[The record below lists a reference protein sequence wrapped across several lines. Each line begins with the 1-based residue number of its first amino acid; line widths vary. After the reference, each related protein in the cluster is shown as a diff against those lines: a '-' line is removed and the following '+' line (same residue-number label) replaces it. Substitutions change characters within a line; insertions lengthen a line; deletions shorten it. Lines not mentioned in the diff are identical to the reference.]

1 MKTIACIALTALLS
15 LPLAAA
21 DNTLSPEEKKA
32 GFQLLFDG
40 KTFHNWRDPAT
51 ETPAG
56 DSWAIEDGCLTT
68 LPKPRIAEDLISAKS
83 YTDFDL
89 RFEWRVSQGGNTGLK
104 YRIQTLVF
112 MNPAENKPFEANT
125 QAQLQHPSFL
135 RNAMPEGT
143 HGAEYPV
150 AFEMQLIDDQRHPDA
165 LKGPDRT
172 TGALYSMIPP
182 REHAA
187 KPAGEWNEARLV
199 VKGGHFEHWINGK
212 LVLDGELNDPA
223 GIALMRK
230 RWTNG
235 PTVADILA
243 DAKHAGKF
251 SLQHHGDKV
260 WFKNIRIREL
270 K

>member
-1 MKTIACIALTALLS
+1 MKLLTLAALTAFT
-15 LPLAAA
+15 LAAA

-40 KTFHNWRDPAT
+40 KTFHNWRDPAS
-51 ETPAG
+51 ETPKG

-68 LPKPRIAEDLISAKS
+68 LPKPRIAEDLITAKS
-83 YTDFDL
+83 YGDFDL
-89 RFEWRVSQGGNTGLK
+89 RFDWRVSEGGNTGLK
-104 YRIQTLVF
+104 YRIQQTVF

-125 QAQLQHPSFL
+125 ANQLEHPTFL
-135 RNAMPEGT
+135 RTAMPPGT
-143 HGAEYPV
+143 HGAEYTV
-150 AFEMQLIDDQRHPDA
+150 AFEMQLIDDQRHADA
-165 LKGPDRT
+165 LKGGDRT

-187 KPAGEWNEARLV
+187 HPAGEWNQARLV
-199 VKGGHFEHWINGK
+199 VKGGHFEHWINGR

-223 GIALMRK
+223 GVAMMRK
-230 RWTNG
+230 RWANG
-235 PTVADILA
+235 PAVADILA
-243 DAKHAGKF
+243 NAKHQGAF

-260 WFKNIRIREL
+260 WFKNIRVLEL

>member
-1 MKTIACIALTALLS
+1 MKTLTLLAISALALS
-15 LPLAAA
+15 AA
-21 DNTLSPEEKKA
+21 DNTLSPEEKKQ

-40 KTFHNWRDPAT
+40 KTFKNFRDPAS
-51 ETPAG
+51 ETPKG

-68 LPKPRIAEDLISAKS
+68 LPKPHIAEDLITAKS
-83 YTDFDL
+83 YGDFDL
-89 RFEWRVSQGGNTGLK
+89 RFDWRVSEGGNTGLK
-104 YRIQTLVF
+104 YRIQNTVF

-125 QAQLQHPSFL
+125 EKQFKNPTFL
-135 RNAMPEGT
+135 RTAMPAGT
-143 HGAEYPV
+143 SGAEYTV

-165 LKGPDRT
+165 LKGGDRT

-187 KPAGEWNEARLV
+187 HPAGEWNQARLV

-223 GIALMRK
+223 GVAMMRK
-230 RWTNG
+230 RWANG
-235 PTVADILA
+235 PAIAEVLA
-243 DAKHAGKF
+243 TAKHTGRF
-251 SLQHHGDKV
+251 SIQHHGDKV
-260 WFKNIRIREL
+260 WFKNIRVREL